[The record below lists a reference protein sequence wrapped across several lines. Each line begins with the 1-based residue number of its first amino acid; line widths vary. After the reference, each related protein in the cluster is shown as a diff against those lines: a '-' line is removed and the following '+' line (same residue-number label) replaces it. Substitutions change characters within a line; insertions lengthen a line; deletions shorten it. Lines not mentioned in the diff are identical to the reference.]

1 MRPGAWEV
9 MMAKMLRCGDIN
21 AGCDT
26 IIYGKDVD
34 EVIAEA
40 EDHVRHDHNMT
51 LIPPGVLEEIV
62 DHIDDAP
69 DLPHHWWDFMRRN
82 RKAG

>member
-1 MRPGAWEV
+1 
-9 MMAKMLRCGDIN
+9 MAKMLRCGDIN

-26 IIYGKDVD
+26 VIYGSGVD
-34 EVIAEA
+34 QVIAEA

-51 LIPPGVLEEIV
+51 IIPPSVLGEII
-62 DHIDDAP
+62 DHIADAP
-69 DLPHHWWDFMRRN
+69 DVPHHHWWDFMWRG